1 MGLSVEGW
9 YERER
14 FVVHDLYVDA
24 DGLFVLQ
31 YLGIVGALVARKL
44 LGDLEHQID
53 TVFETDP
60 VMLFRAVEDDTDFTV
75 APCTHGFFYTHTKS
89 DADRGYGFIAIADLI
104 QSDDVVGIAE
114 HARSVSWQTH
124 PPLAAKD
131 GPKRC
136 ADDRTSRPLRR
147 RS

>member
-1 MGLSVEGW
+1 MDGW
-9 YERER
+9 YERDR

-60 VMLFRAVEDDTDFTV
+60 VMLFRAVEDDSDCTL

-104 QSDDVVGIAE
+104 HSDDVVRIAE
-114 HARSVSWQTH
+114 QARSVSSQTH
-124 PPLAAKD
+124 PPLAAKE

-136 ADDRTSRPLRR
+136 ADYRTSRPLRR